1 MRRLN
6 LIFFSSKALN
16 RKMTTKWF
24 HQKKKRIFHLFIQ
37 NYLLANERKLI
48 FFHRLEK
55 LSIKNVLYTLKQ

>member
-48 FFHRLEK
+48 FFS
-55 LSIKNVLYTLKQ
+55 SIRKTLNKKCLIYT